1 MDPDEGGG
9 EKKKEIVHISEPT
22 LLPAPVANIVSLVT
36 RSSSL
41 YLQLGT
47 FIGGL
52 AISGARI
59 TTLTGLEISRA
70 LIEGILHRAGRDVSE
85 RSIGEIGRA
94 EADGMLERSIATL
107 HSTITSISFAASTG
121 FHLSSTILSSAGDL
135 SQQLLVSLDSILG
148 STDSSRAIASIIT
161 LIRREFQNPA
171 TGQEGEKV
179 GVGDLLVGICG
190 LALLQRWCRKI
201 TDAESR
207 EGRYEEVV
215 WDVVILDD
223 GRRADVVANDTS
235 NQKSLARANS
245 MSFVTPGGNE
255 VVQTIEREGR
265 LLEESDD
272 DLPEINLKRKI
283 MKSLPANSSVS
294 ITTETNTTKTITV
307 DITGA
312 QPSDLLSPPPGVE
325 IIEKNA
331 LDGDYVNAISNQTHE
346 EPTFLA
352 PKYRVVYRVT
362 HHKTRGTNIGSQ
374 ISIEDAEEAIEVS
387 DDEAPSP
394 ISKDTLQKMP
404 DIGMSPIAS
413 LEKDLPSPPL
423 KARNFSTSSV
433 KSVGSSQS
441 TESADTKPTGLSS
454 IPLPKGLE
462 NVANQKRSRKPM
474 SSSSSI
480 NGADPPPPQKKTTL
494 SKPPPSSKSKSE
506 RPPAKGSE
514 KKGSFRNA
522 LKKGSSNALSHM
534 WSKESS
540 PDASSSKSATS
551 KPAWGVP
558 NPSVKS
564 HIPVPQRNSS
574 ITPLRD
580 APRPPQRGNPNYFSS
595 RDLGLMQ
602 PADIPRSQSRTS
614 YYSVHEQRRD
624 SMVSQT
630 DTYSIHSA
638 ETRPGSPTAFRTH
651 LKTQSSIIRAR
662 SEKNMTSQQP
672 GSPSKHHRRSRS
684 YVPSIYTLKTNNS
697 AQSLVLSR
705 PRRSAFEDLETIENM
720 MRTGFIDG
728 LFPQHHIVRNISRFV
743 RFASASYGSHFLRV
757 MGITSPKSPTAKN
770 IDTSHHHEHHSFST
784 HTQLPPDTILLSS
797 FFDPQGGTD
806 STGLTNTGVPMVHFV
821 SLDHE
826 SKAVVLTCRGTLGFE
841 DVLTDMTCDYDELM
855 YCGKAYKV
863 HKGIH
868 ASARRLLDGGGGRV
882 MATIAASLEEFPDY
896 GLVLCGHSLGGGVTA
911 LLAILISEPSAD
923 PGSTAFFTAANQQS
937 PQLLLTSSNQER
949 STAPSRIHLPAGR
962 PVHVYA
968 YGPPAT
974 LSPSLRLATRG
985 LITTIVNG
993 QDLVPF
999 LSLGVLHDLQAV
1011 ALAFKTDDSGAKG
1024 EFRKRVVAGITGA
1037 LQDKWYAGGVGGVR
1051 EDDDDQW
1058 AYSALKALRASML
1071 SVKLLPPGEVFIVE
1085 AMPVLQRDAFVRHDE
1100 DGGGVGRSEGR
1111 GLGRPATRSVLKYV
1125 RDVEKKF
1132 GEVRFGGSMLLDHS
1146 PGRYEGSL
1154 GALARGVLI

>member
-1 MDPDEGGG
+1 MG
-9 EKKKEIVHISEPT
+9 KEIIHIGEPT
-22 LLPAPVANIVSLVT
+22 LLPTPVANLVSLVT

-41 YLQLGT
+41 YLQLGS

-70 LIEGILHRAGRDVSE
+70 LIEGILHRAGKDVSE
-85 RSIGEIGRA
+85 RSTGEIGRA

-121 FHLSSTILSSAGDL
+121 FHLSSTILDTAGDL
-135 SQQLLVSLDSILG
+135 SQQLLAALDSILG

-207 EGRYEEVV
+207 QGRYEEVV

-223 GRRADVVANDTS
+223 GRRADVVADGTQNLKT
-235 NQKSLARANS
+235 LGRANS
-245 MSFVTPGGNE
+245 MSFVTPGGNK

-265 LLEESDD
+265 VLDESDD
-272 DLPEINLKRKI
+272 DLPEIDLKQKI
-283 MKSLPANSSVS
+283 MKSLPADSSVS
-294 ITTETNTTKTITV
+294 IRTETTTTKTITV

-312 QPSDLLSPPPGVE
+312 QPSALLSPPPGVE
-325 IIEKNA
+325 IVETNVLNGNSDCVIDDRDMG
-331 LDGDYVNAISNQTHE
+331 LLG
-346 EPTFLA
+346 
-352 PKYRVVYRVT
+352 PKYRVVYRVV
-362 HHKTRGTNIGSQ
+362 HHKTRGTK
-374 ISIEDAEEAIEVS
+374 IEPTSSLEGAEEAIEVS
-387 DDEAPSP
+387 DNEEAPSP
-394 ISKDTLQKMP
+394 ISKDDPNQLLDLAKARIKLP
-404 DIGMSPIAS
+404 D
-413 LEKDLPSPPL
+413 KDLSSTL
-423 KARNFSTSSV
+423 TNTRNSSAGSV
-433 KSVGSSQS
+433 KSIGSSHS
-441 TESADTKPTGLSS
+441 AESVDNKPTGLPI
-454 IPLPKGLE
+454 IPTPKAHE
-462 NVANQKRSRKPM
+462 NVANQKRSRKPR

-480 NGADPPPPQKKTTL
+480 NGVDPPPQKKAAL
-494 SKPPPSSKSKSE
+494 IKPTPTSRAKPE
-506 RPPAKGSE
+506 RPPVKSLD

-522 LKKGSSNALSHM
+522 LKKGSSSALSHM

-540 PDASSSKSATS
+540 PDSSTSKPVAS
-551 KPAWGVP
+551 KPAWVVV
-558 NPSVKS
+558 SAAKS
-564 HIPVPQRNSS
+564 NIPVPQRNSS
-574 ITPLRD
+574 ITPQRE

-602 PADIPRSQSRTS
+602 PAEIPRSQSRTS

-630 DTYSIHSA
+630 DTYSIHST
-638 ETRPGSPTAFRTH
+638 ENRPGSPTAFRAH
-651 LKTQSSIIRAR
+651 LKAQSSMLRVR
-662 SEKNMTSQQP
+662 SEKSMSSQHPTSP
-672 GSPSKHHRRSRS
+672 VKHHRRSQS

-697 AQSLVLSR
+697 AQSLLLAQ
-705 PRRSAFEDLETIENM
+705 PKRSAFEDSQTMERLAH
-720 MRTGFIDG
+720 TGFIDG
-728 LFPQHHIVRNISRFV
+728 LFPNHHIVRNTSRFV

-757 MGITSPKSPTAKN
+757 MGITPPRTGAKSTAAKG
-770 IDTSHHHEHHSFST
+770 IDTNHHHEHHSFST

-797 FFDPQGGTD
+797 FVDPQGGTD
-806 STGLTNTGVPMVHFV
+806 STGQTNTGVPMVHFV

-841 DVLTDMTCDYDELM
+841 DVLTDMTCDYDELT
-855 YCGKAYKV
+855 YRGKGYKV

-868 ASARRLLDGGGGRV
+868 ASARRLLEGGGGRV
-882 MATIAASLEEFPDY
+882 MATIAASLEEFSDY

-911 LLAILISEPSAD
+911 LLAILISEPSPD
-923 PGSTAFFTAANQQS
+923 PSSSAFFTSFNPS
-937 PQLLLTSSNQER
+937 PQLLL
-949 STAPSRIHLPAGR
+949 PSASEEGITPTCINLPAGR
-962 PVHVYA
+962 PIHVYA

-985 LITTIVNG
+985 LITTIVNN

-1024 EFRKRVVAGITGA
+1024 EFRKRVIAGVAGTFR
-1037 LQDKWYAGGVGGVR
+1037 DKWYANGTGGMSMD
-1051 EDDDDQW
+1051 ETEDDQW
-1058 AYSALKALRASML
+1058 AYSALKVLRASML
-1071 SVKLLPPGEVFIVE
+1071 STKLLPPGEVFIVE
-1085 AMPVLQRDAFVRHDE
+1085 AMPVLQRDAFIRHGA
-1100 DGGGVGRSEGR
+1100 GGKGGER

-1125 RDVEKKF
+1125 RDVEKRF
-1132 GEVRFGGSMLLDHS
+1132 GEIQFGGSMLLDHS
-1146 PGRYEGSL
+1146 PGRYEANL
-1154 GALARGVLI
+1154 RALARGVLS